1 MGCPKLLEAFHRSLP
16 LRSFPEVVR
25 SRFMSQVSAGKCS
38 LLSSLIVV
46 SPLGLVVAFV
56 LSPEGCHRSLP

>member
-1 MGCPKLLEAFHRSLP
+1 MGCPKPLEAYHPSLP
-16 LRSFPEVVR
+16 LCSFPEVVR

-38 LLSSLIVV
+38 LVSSLIVA

-56 LSPEGCHRSLP
+56 LSPEGCYRFLP